1 MKAVLIWGQSG
12 DDAMIGEN
20 VQKTQCQTIPQN
32 STIVLFQL
40 QKKAAPA
47 WLPALRL
54 MAYCPAGRFI
64 WQEVGCAATKAS
76 TFWSVFQP

>member
-1 MKAVLIWGQSG
+1 MSLPFKLMKAVLIWGQSG
-12 DDAMIGEN
+12 DDAMIREI

-47 WLPALRL
+47 WLPTLRL

-64 WQEVGCAATKAS
+64 
-76 TFWSVFQP
+76 